1 MTSLALGILNLTG
14 GRRSSTG
21 PLPGERIASCAIR
34 DPRSG
39 RIVEGACHG
48 EAIERAGIR
57 WEDITPEMADWIA
70 DNEGFTTTAGR
81 FVGRELG
88 AAIARAEGRAVS
100 GRVLTS
106 EALAGA

>member
-1 MTSLALGILNLTG
+1 MTSLALGILTLTG
-14 GRRSSTG
+14 ARQGASG

-34 DPRSG
+34 DPATG

-57 WEDITPEMADWIA
+57 WEDITPELADWIA
-70 DNEGFTTTAGR
+70 ANEGFTTTAGR
-81 FVGRELG
+81 FVDRELG
-88 AAIARAEGRAVS
+88 AAIARAEGRRVA

-106 EALAGA
+106 EALAGV